1 MFSKKKKNKVTYS
14 NSMVDG
20 VGIITV
26 ANPKSV
32 ISEEFNTI
40 RTNIQFAEVDSTINS
55 LMITSSNASEG
66 KSTIS
71 ANLAAAF
78 ARQGKKTLL
87 VDADLRRP
95 TLAAAFQ
102 IAKKSGLTNYLSDIN
117 SGVKDIV
124 YPTSLVNL
132 SVIPSGPIP
141 PNPSELLGSN
151 RMQQLANKLTSNA
164 DIIIYDAPPVLAVTD
179 AQLLA
184 SQVDGTILV
193 AREGKTQRR
202 EITEAVGLLRHVN
215 ANLLGTVMNDS
226 KQASSG
232 YYGYYGK

>member
-1 MFSKKKKNKVTYS
+1 
-14 NSMVDG
+14 MVDG

-26 ANPKSV
+26 ADPKSV

-40 RTNIQFAEVDSTINS
+40 RTNIQFANVDNNTSS
-55 LMITSSNASEG
+55 LMITSSNMSEG

-71 ANLAAAF
+71 ANLATAF
-78 ARQGKKTLL
+78 ARQGRKTLL

-95 TLAAAFQ
+95 TLAATFQ
-102 IAKKSGLTNYLSDIN
+102 ISQTVGLTNYLSDTN

-124 YPTSLVNL
+124 YPTSLSNF
-132 SVIPSGPIP
+132 SVVPSGPIP

-151 RMQQLANKLTSNA
+151 RMKQLIEILTSKA
-164 DIIIYDAPPVLAVTD
+164 DVIIYDAPPALAVTD
-179 AQLLA
+179 AQILA

-193 AREGKTQRR
+193 IRENKTQKK
-202 EITEAVGLLRHVN
+202 EITEAVSLLKHVN
-215 ANLLGTVMNDS
+215 ANILGTIMNDS
-226 KQASSG
+226 KQTSDG

>member
-1 MFSKKKKNKVTYS
+1 MFINKKRNNNKDM

-26 ANPKSV
+26 ADPKSV

-40 RTNIQFAEVDSTINS
+40 RTNIQFANVDGITKS
-55 LMITSSNASEG
+55 LMITSANASEG
-66 KSTIS
+66 KSTVS

-95 TLAAAFQ
+95 TLAATFQ
-102 IAKKSGLTNYLSDIN
+102 ISKTMGLTNYLTDTN
-117 SGVKDIV
+117 VGVKDIV
-124 YPTSLVNL
+124 YATSLPNF

-141 PNPSELLGSN
+141 PNPSELLGSI
-151 RMQQLANKLTSNA
+151 RMEKLINTLISKA
-164 DIIIYDAPPVLAVTD
+164 DLIIYDAPPVLAVTD
-179 AQLLA
+179 AQILA
-184 SQVDGTILV
+184 SQVDATIVLVRENRTNKKDIVEAVSLLKHVKANILGTI
-193 AREGKTQRR
+193 
-202 EITEAVGLLRHVN
+202 
-215 ANLLGTVMNDS
+215 MNDS
-226 KQASSG
+226 KQKSSS